1 MEDVLDVYK
10 RPYEPLRPMVC
21 LDELSKQLI
30 GEIHKPIPAE
40 PGQPRKV

>member
-21 LDELSKQLI
+21 LDELFKQLI